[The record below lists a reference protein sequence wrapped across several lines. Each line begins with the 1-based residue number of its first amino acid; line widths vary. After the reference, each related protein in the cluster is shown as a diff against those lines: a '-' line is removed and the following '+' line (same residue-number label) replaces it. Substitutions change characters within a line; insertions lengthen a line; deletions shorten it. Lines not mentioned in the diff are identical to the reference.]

1 MDLLMSSTFKQSEE
15 AEVINEEKGTEM
27 DTLQTQVQDP
37 IQEKFGMEE
46 KQISHKLQFMETERI
61 SEKTGTLLELL

>member
-27 DTLQTQVQDP
+27 DTLQT
-37 IQEKFGMEE
+37 
-46 KQISHKLQFMETERI
+46 
-61 SEKTGTLLELL
+61 